1 MPDCPILLL
10 YVGEDFLFPTVFDSR
25 GVACNLNEETSR
37 HFWLYFNTATKIPD
51 YSYEYR
57 NAALNRTPGFY
68 GHFLEE
74 CARGSKVIIDGA
86 DCDYSDLL
94 ERSGMTGHLRDL
106 FVRYSRDDRPV
117 IDTAFV
123 FAESISDGQRKAL
136 MDALSRSGFNPYAF
150 SVLLSEVIMR
160 HVMRIDVRLKPSL
173 GDQTLILNSVA
184 DQLVVTDAVYDG
196 EKWMSDG
203 TCQIIQDFGE
213 APIKDALVRYVIRT
227 IDKSKKFLFN
237 EGLLKEEFEFQR
249 PNADKWLDLCRT
261 GDNSI
266 FISDFQYKSYGGP
279 FSCSVP
285 DNVLKYETDQALRS
299 SSLQITN
306 YVRNRIGDDLTNVV
320 LLGVAFDDGELAE
333 KVVRSVGD
341 YPYLV
346 INTAR
351 MPDLCSRY
359 MTDFGSVTND
369 FRQFDKEITAVQ
381 KQRKSVTAW
390 SNLAGD
396 IRKLRIFI
404 KEAADQLDAKVQEEK
419 AVYDQVTKL
428 CEGELKTSA
437 FEKAKE
443 KLKRAGLPK
452 PLTLNA
458 IQKAKAYV
466 SDVQSKGTVF
476 QSVLGVPGAKAAV
489 NEIEGE
495 ANRILD
501 LIRNADAL
509 LECLQEWENKID
521 FFESHYDEYLRLK
534 NQFNDP
540 YISHQQRIDIRNK
553 MKEITMAPL
562 PDLVLQ
568 HVKVRLEA
576 EVKTVKKGLFCKK
589 KMLRVA
595 FSVLDGEALPCNAVL
610 NIIRGKLPVEPQR
623 ESASCIRVDVGKGE
637 RSFEREFDLL
647 EDKQNPGGKVFVC
660 LFTEEHQIDADAILD
675 EDGTD
680 KPCRMISN
688 V

>member
-1 MPDCPILLL
+1 MPDSPILLL
-10 YVGEDFLFPTVFDSR
+10 YVGEDFLFPTVFDAR
-25 GVACNLNEETSR
+25 GVACSLNEETSR
-37 HFWLYFNTATKIPD
+37 HFWLYFNAATKTPD

-57 NAALNRTPGFY
+57 NAALNRTPGYY

-74 CARGSKVIIDGA
+74 CASGSKVIIDGA
-86 DCDYSDLL
+86 DCDYADLL
-94 ERSGMTGHLRDL
+94 DRSGMTAQLRDL
-106 FVRYSRDDRPV
+106 FVRYSRDNRPV
-117 IDTAFV
+117 IDTAYV
-123 FAESISDGQRKAL
+123 FAESIPDGQRKAL
-136 MDALSRSGFNPYAF
+136 MDALSRSGFNPFAY

-160 HVMRIDVRLKPSL
+160 HVMQVDVRQKPSL

-203 TCQIIQDFGE
+203 TCQIIPDFGE
-213 APIKDALVRYVIRT
+213 APIKDALVRYVIRS

-237 EGLLKEEFEFQR
+237 DSLLKEEFEFQR
-249 PNADKWLDLCRT
+249 PNADKWLDQCRT

-266 FISDFQYKSYGGP
+266 YISDFQYKSYGGP
-279 FSCSVP
+279 FACSVP

-299 SSLQITN
+299 STLQITN

-351 MPDLCSRY
+351 MPDLFSRY

-369 FRQFDKEITAVQ
+369 FRQFEDEMAAIR

-390 SNLAGD
+390 SNSAGD

-404 KEAADQLDAKVQEEK
+404 KEAADQLDAKVQEEV

-437 FEKAKE
+437 FDKARE
-443 KLKRAGLPK
+443 KLKGAGLPK

-466 SDVQSKGTVF
+466 SDVQSKGTMF

-489 NEIEGE
+489 TEIEGQ
-495 ANRILD
+495 AKRILD
-501 LIRNADAL
+501 LVGNADAL
-509 LECLQEWENKID
+509 LDGLQEWEKKID
-521 FFESHYDEYLRLK
+521 FFESHRDEYLRLK
-534 NQFNDP
+534 NRFNDP
-540 YISHQQRIDIRNK
+540 YLTPQERKDIRNK
-553 MKEITMAPL
+553 MKEFTMEPL

-576 EVKTVKKGLFCKK
+576 EVKTVRTGLFGKK

-595 FSVLDGEALPCNAVL
+595 FSVLEGEALPCDAVL
-610 NIIRGKLPVEPQR
+610 NIIRGKLPVSPQ
-623 ESASCIRVDVGKGE
+623 SGSSSCIRVDIQKGE
-637 RSFEREFDLL
+637 RSFEKEFDLSEL
-647 EDKQNPGGKVFVC
+647 GSSGKNVFIC
-660 LFTEEHQIDADAILD
+660 LFTEEHQIDADAIQN
-675 EDGTD
+675 ENGMD
-680 KPCRMISN
+680 KPYRMITIE
-688 V
+688 